1 MVTDHL
7 SYLGV
12 CFTRNSKNLFKSNF
26 LKLLDQAK
34 QILSMWSPLSFSL
47 IGRINSIKMT
57 LLPNFLYLFQCLPI
71 FLPKSFF
78 QALDSLMI
86 NNIWNGK
93 QPRLRKAF
101 LQRPKQTGGM
111 ALPSFQYYYWAA
123 NIPSLVFWVHFH
135 LDDSA
140 PFWVTMESSA
150 ISPLSLSA
158 LLSAALP
165 LSSAIPN
172 SGPVIKHS
180 LRIWTQFRKNFGLQ
194 NLSLFSP
201 IAGNHLF
208 APSTEDG
215 AFKIWLKKG
224 LKYICDLFI
233 NDLFASFSQLTKK
246 SVKCFFPIY
255 ANQAFY
261 TEVNS
266 PISL

>member
-12 CFTRNSKNLFKSNF
+12 CFTRIFKNLFNSNF
-26 LKLLDQAK
+26 IKLLDQAK
-34 QILSMWSPLSFSL
+34 QILSKWSPLSFSL

-57 LLPNFLYLFQCLPI
+57 LLPKFLYLFQCLPI
-71 FLPKSFF
+71 F

-86 NNIWNGK
+86 NYICVGSLYYILCW
-93 QPRLRKAF
+93 RSLVSF
-101 LQRPKQTGGM
+101 LAM
-111 ALPSFQYYYWAA
+111 ALPNFQYYYWAA
-123 NIPSLVFWVHFH
+123 NIRSLVIWVHIH

-140 PFWVTMESSA
+140 PVWVTMESSA